1 MRIGIGYD
9 IHRFTKGKG
18 FFLGGVYMPFDKSLE
33 GHSDADVLL
42 HAICDALL
50 GAAGKGDLGEHFP
63 DTDPAYKGISSSE
76 LLSQVKEIVNEEGY
90 GISYI
95 DSVIIA
101 EAPKISPR
109 KRDMIENIASILEID
124 PEQVHIKATTSEGI
138 GALGKKEGIA
148 AFAVCLLNRG

>member
-9 IHRFTKGKG
+9 IHKFTRGRG
-18 FFLGGVYMPFDKSLE
+18 LYLGGIYIPFNKSLK

-63 DTDPAYKGISSSE
+63 DTDPVYRGISSGE
-76 LLSQVKEIVNEEGY
+76 LLSKVKEIVSEEGY

-101 EAPKISPR
+101 EAPAISPKR
-109 KRDMIENIASILEID
+109 RDMIENIASILEID
-124 PEQVHIKATTSEGI
+124 PEQIHIKATTSEGL
-138 GALGKKEGIA
+138 GAIGKKEGIA
-148 AFAVCLLNRG
+148 AFAVCLLNRS